1 VKRLEE
7 SNLNNLVI
15 VEDKPQEKPKDNLK
29 AISRSQFKRV

>member
-7 SNLNNLVI
+7 SHLNNLVI
-15 VEDKPQEKPKDNLK
+15 VEDKPQEKPKDNLQ